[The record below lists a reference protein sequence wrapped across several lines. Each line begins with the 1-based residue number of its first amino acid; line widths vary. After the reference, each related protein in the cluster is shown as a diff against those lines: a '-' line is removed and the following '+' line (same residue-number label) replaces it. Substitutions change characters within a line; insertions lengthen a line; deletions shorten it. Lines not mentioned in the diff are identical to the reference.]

1 MNNKNKP
8 LGLWM
13 ATSLVLGNMI
23 GSGIFLLPATLAPYG
38 GISIVGWLVTT
49 LGAITFALV
58 FSQLAQ
64 KYPNTGGLY
73 VYCREE
79 FGEAVGFLLAW
90 SYWLSVCIGTS
101 AIAIAFTSY
110 LSYFIP
116 ILNHN
121 TVLAAASTLGVVWLL
136 TLINAYSVFS
146 GGIMQLVT
154 TILKI
159 LPIILISC
167 FGIFQF
173 NFDNFIPFNP
183 SGKSDFSAVIT
194 TAGITLWAFL
204 GLECAS
210 IPAGNIE
217 NPKRTIPL
225 ATILGTLIAAV
236 IYIASTISVM
246 SLVPPSLL
254 QNSSAPFSDAAHVLW
269 GHAGGILVGIG
280 AIIACFGAVNG
291 WILVQGQMSFAI
303 AQDKLLPK
311 IFTKTSKHGA
321 PYMALIISGIISSL
335 NVLIN
340 YNDSLITIF
349 SFMIM
354 LSTITTVIAFLFC
367 AIAKIL
373 IIGREKHEQNKTNLT
388 YIIIS
393 LVAFTYGLFAITST
407 ECTVVFWSF
416 ITLLLGLPV
425 YGWVKYHHYQTEE
438 K

>member
-1 MNNKNKP
+1 MNNKDKP

-23 GSGIFLLPATLAPYG
+23 GSGIFLLPATLAPFG
-38 GISIVGWLVTT
+38 GISIIGWLVTT
-49 LGAITFALV
+49 VGAITFALV

-73 VYCREE
+73 VYCKEE
-79 FGEAVGFLLAW
+79 FGEAIGFLLAW

-101 AIAIAFTSY
+101 AIALAFTSY
-110 LSYFIP
+110 LSFFIP
-116 ILNHN
+116 VLNEN
-121 TVLAAASTLGVVWLL
+121 TVLAAMCTLSIVWLL
-136 TLINAYSVFS
+136 TLINSYSVFS

-167 FGIFQF
+167 FGIFKF
-173 NFDNFIPFNP
+173 NIDNFIPFNP
-183 SGKSDFSAVIT
+183 SDKTDLSAVIT

-210 IPAGNIE
+210 IPAGNIK

-236 IYIASTISVM
+236 IYITSTISVM
-246 SLVPPSLL
+246 SLVPPSIL
-254 QNSSAPFSDAAHVLW
+254 QNSSAPFSNAANVLW
-269 GHAGGILVGIG
+269 GNAGGILVGIG
-280 AIIACFGAVNG
+280 AIIASFGAVNG
-291 WILVQGQMSFAI
+291 WILVQGQMSYAM
-303 AQDKLLPK
+303 AEDKLLPK

-321 PYMALIISGIISSL
+321 PYMALIISGVISSL
-335 NVLIN
+335 SIALN
-340 YNDSLITIF
+340 YNASLITIF
-349 SFMIM
+349 SFFIM

-373 IIGREKHEQNKTNLT
+373 IIGREKRETNKTNYT

-393 LVAFTYGLFAITST
+393 SIAFTYGLFAIVSA
-407 ECTVVFWSF
+407 EYGVVFWSF
-416 ITLLLGLPV
+416 ITFLLGLPV
-425 YGWVKYHHYQTEE
+425 YGWVKYHHD
-438 K
+438 